1 MNENFLTY
9 FIKCNIKM
17 NQLSYKPAVSNE
29 LGPMFDSNEL
39 NKKPDSNEL
48 NENTETYQR
57 YNKK

>member
-9 FIKCNIKM
+9 FIKCDIKM

-29 LGPMFDSNEL
+29 LGPMFEEE
-39 NKKPDSNEL
+39 PDSNEL